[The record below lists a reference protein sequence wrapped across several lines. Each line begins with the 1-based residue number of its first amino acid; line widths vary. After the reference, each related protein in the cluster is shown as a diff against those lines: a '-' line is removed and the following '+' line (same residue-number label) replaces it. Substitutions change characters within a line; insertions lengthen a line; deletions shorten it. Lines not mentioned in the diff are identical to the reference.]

1 MSDRQYSE
9 ALQPLFQLSL
19 ESADPYE
26 LDAHEFLALGITAE
40 HIPELTKLILDEK
53 YYLSEDEDLGYPQ
66 LFAYQAL
73 GQLKTESAIDALIEG
88 TRIWGDSDWF
98 EWFTEAM
105 PDIFGRI
112 GCSAVPSVA
121 KLLQDATVS
130 VKNRTHAS
138 TYLQEIG
145 TNNSECCDR
154 CVAVLTE
161 ELWKFNSNDPTLN
174 GFIVA
179 ALVADLKAVDA
190 AAAIEAAYEADRVDE
205 SIVGDW
211 YDAQVYLGLMS
222 AADVPPRERGYWY
235 RPAPLPVGFESAGF
249 MPSSGK
255 EFDSQKAKAKKNQ
268 QKQARKKNRRKK

>member
-1 MSDRQYSE
+1 M
-9 ALQPLFQLSL
+9 
-19 ESADPYE
+19 
-26 LDAHEFLALGITAE
+26 
-40 HIPELTKLILDEK
+40 
-53 YYLSEDEDLGYPQ
+53 
-66 LFAYQAL
+66 
-73 GQLKTESAIDALIEG
+73 EG
-88 TRIWGDSDWF
+88 TRCWGDSDWF

-112 GCSAVPSVA
+112 GCSSISSVV
-121 KLLQDATVS
+121 KLLQDPTAS
-130 VKNRTHAS
+130 VENRTCAS
-138 TYLQEIG
+138 TYLKKIG
-145 TNNSECCDR
+145 TNNLECRDR

-190 AAAIEAAYEADRVDE
+190 AAAIEAAYEADQVDE

-222 AADVPPRERGYWY
+222 AADVPPREKGYWY

-249 MPSSGK
+249 MSSSAK
-255 EFDSQKAKAKKNQ
+255 EFDPQKAKAKKKQ